1 MHDKKCRVYLLSLM
15 TNQLWKEI
23 RAQPCLLSYFQ
34 EVSQKNVGSELE
46 LLDELLDE
54 NWMVYIPIYHI
65 QNINSEHEYFHL
77 HRMNLTSR
85 MCCFFTGFLILFIQV
100 ELKCIIPSILY
111 PEWLVTKSFD
121 PHSCVLARMTEQGSS
136 LCIIILVTSNGMS
149 NWHHKKIFF
158 FYTIVTRRY

>member
-1 MHDKKCRVYLLSLM
+1 
-15 TNQLWKEI
+15 
-23 RAQPCLLSYFQ
+23 
-34 EVSQKNVGSELE
+34 
-46 LLDELLDE
+46 
-54 NWMVYIPIYHI
+54 MVYIPIYHI

-149 NWHHKKIFF
+149 NWHHKIFF
-158 FYTIVTRRY
+158 FLYNRHKKILKKKCLVRSYDPNQLHSFTLDWFRSVESPN